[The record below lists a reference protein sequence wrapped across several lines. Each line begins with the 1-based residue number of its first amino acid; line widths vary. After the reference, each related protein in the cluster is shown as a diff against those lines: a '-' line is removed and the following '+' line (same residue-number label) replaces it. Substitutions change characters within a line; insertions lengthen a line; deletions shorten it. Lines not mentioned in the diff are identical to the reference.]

1 VFWCCSNIQMHIW
14 IFVATLP
21 LQTVS
26 GAHAANAL
34 SRDTERRASAPTL
47 GQAAMRRGI
56 DELEMSKSAMLYS
69 EGSRAS
75 ARATQEELSAQTALE
90 GAEIPYEEIKPLL
103 PQVKAEVLEVRKY
116 AFLASQHRA
125 HAEQVGSSFSKIA
138 EVAAEK
144 AKEAIIGWI
153 KADADETAEQ
163 SIVVD
168 NNKADKLAAAVAAAA
183 EPYHLALLRNQKFCE
198 QTYAKAKTANEA
210 MGKLI
215 RDAKKLA
222 LNAQQQQ
229 AAGQMESLEYM
240 IVARGMMVQ
249 AEDLRK
255 WANTLYSQAN
265 TACSTAGG
273 YTMSMAQAATNAAMT
288 TAINTPMQLPAQGR
302 K

>member
-1 VFWCCSNIQMHIW
+1 MHIW

-34 SRDTERRASAPTL
+34 ALDTERRASAPTL

-116 AFLASQHRA
+116 AFLASQHQA
-125 HAEQVGSSFSKIA
+125 HAKQVGSGFSKIA

-144 AKEAIIGWI
+144 AKEAIVGWM

-168 NNKADKLAAAVAAAA
+168 NKADKLAAAVAAAA

-273 YTMSMAQAATNAAMT
+273 YTMAETQAAANAAMT

>member
-1 VFWCCSNIQMHIW
+1 M
-14 IFVATLP
+14 ATLP

-34 SRDTERRASAPTL
+34 ARDTERRASNPTL
-47 GQAAMRRGI
+47 GQTAMRRGI

-144 AKEAIIGWI
+144 AKEAIVGWI

-168 NNKADKLAAAVAAAA
+168 NNNKADKLAAAVAAAA

>member
-1 VFWCCSNIQMHIW
+1 MHIW

-26 GAHAANAL
+26 RAHAANAL
-34 SRDTERRASAPTL
+34 ARDTGRRASAPTL

-144 AKEAIIGWI
+144 AKEAIVGWI

-168 NNKADKLAAAVAAAA
+168 NNNKADKLAAAVAAAA

-210 MGKLI
+210 MAKLI

>member
-1 VFWCCSNIQMHIW
+1 MHIW

-34 SRDTERRASAPTL
+34 ARDTERRASAPTL

-116 AFLASQHRA
+116 AFLASQHQA
-125 HAEQVGSSFSKIA
+125 HAKQVGSSFSKIA

-144 AKEAIIGWI
+144 AKEAIVGWM

-168 NNKADKLAAAVAAAA
+168 NKADKLAAAVAAAA

-273 YTMSMAQAATNAAMT
+273 YTMAETQAAANAAMT